1 MENQLYLRKPAL
13 SGLLVAAS
21 VIALSSGCGLADK
34 VKGDDDK
41 KKDPATAAPQAGGS
55 TGNTTGGATGAPA
68 TAPGGGKGT
77 APATAPGT
85 TKPGGTGNLDPKA
98 FCELLT
104 PAELKG
110 VLNTEVTRT
119 KNDDTLRTCRY
130 YGPGD
135 SGLVTL
141 QYFLR
146 SSKGADTP
154 ESVVAKNEVSKYG
167 KPITDLGA
175 FPTLYVPG
183 TGSYPAPS
191 VPEVYF
197 AKTHGDV
204 IVDMHVSLS
213 PAAKDLPR
221 AQHIAIAKIIA
232 DKI

>member
-41 KKDPATAAPQAGGS
+41 KKDPATAAPQASAGGGS
-55 TGNTTGGATGAPA
+55 TGGATGAPA
-68 TAPGGGKGT
+68 TQPGGGKGT

-119 KNDDTLRTCRY
+119 KNDETLRTCRY

>member
-41 KKDPATAAPQAGGS
+41 KKDPATAAPQTSAGGGS
-55 TGNTTGGATGAPA
+55 TGGATGAPA
-68 TAPGGGKGT
+68 TQPGGGKGT

-119 KNDDTLRTCRY
+119 KNDEALRTCRY

-146 SSKGADTP
+146 SSKGTDTP

-221 AQHIAIAKIIA
+221 AQHIAIAKIVA

>member
-1 MENQLYLRKPAL
+1 MYLRKPAL
-13 SGLLVAAS
+13 PGLLIAAS
-21 VIALSSGCGLADK
+21 VIALSSGCGLVDK

-55 TGNTTGGATGAPA
+55 TGGATGAPA
-68 TAPGGGKGT
+68 TQPGGGKGT
-77 APATAPGT
+77 APATAPAT
-85 TKPGGTGNLDPKA
+85 DKPGGTGNLDPKA
-98 FCELLT
+98 FCNLLT

-110 VLNTEVTRT
+110 VLGSEVTRT

-135 SGLVTL
+135 SPVVTL
-141 QYFLR
+141 QYFTR
-146 SSKGADTP
+146 SSRAGDTP
-154 ESVVAKNEVSKYG
+154 ESVVAKNEMSKYG

-191 VPEVYF
+191 VPEIYF
-197 AKTHGDV
+197 AKTHGDL
-204 IVDMHVSLS
+204 IVDMHVSLA

-221 AQHIAIAKIIA
+221 GQHIAIAKLIA